1 MVPRLDCPARMPRE
15 RYAAEL
21 DRLRD
26 TLVEMGR
33 LVVDRLD
40 DAAAALEHE
49 DAERARRVVDGDHE
63 VNALYREV
71 ESQCIDLFALQQP
84 VAGDL
89 RRIASTFK
97 ISTDLERV
105 GDLAV
110 NLAEYAMEL
119 DRGLYA
125 QVSLSDIVDTAR
137 EMVADAVELYADDGD
152 EWQCHELADRDT
164 ELDAMCAHAG
174 RVVTLTLLDHD
185 DDAEESVQR
194 LVEDVST
201 LLLTVRDL
209 ERVGD
214 HAVNVAARTLYVTE
228 GDDSLLE

>member
-1 MVPRLDCPARMPRE
+1 MARE
-15 RYAAEL
+15 RYVAAL
-21 DRLRD
+21 DQLRD

-33 LVVDRLD
+33 LVVELLD

-49 DAERARRVVDGDHE
+49 DAARAQRVVEGDTE
-63 VNALYREV
+63 VDDLYREV
-71 ESQCIDLFALQQP
+71 ESRCIDLFALQQP
-84 VAGDL
+84 VASDL
-89 RRIASTFK
+89 RRVASTFK

-110 NLAEYAMEL
+110 NLAQYSREL
-119 DRGLYA
+119 SRDLYTEVA
-125 QVSLSDIVDTAR
+125 LSDIVDTAR
-137 EMVADAVELYADDGD
+137 RMVADAVELYAEDGD
-152 EWQCHELADRDT
+152 EWRCHELADRDT

-174 RVVTLTLLDHD
+174 RVVTLALLDHQASAD
-185 DDAEESVQR
+185 DDAER

-209 ERVGD
+209 ERIGD

>member
-1 MVPRLDCPARMPRE
+1 MARE
-15 RYAAEL
+15 RYVAAL
-21 DRLRD
+21 DQLRD

-33 LVVDRLD
+33 LVVELLD

-49 DAERARRVVDGDHE
+49 DAARAQRVVEGDTE
-63 VNALYREV
+63 VDDLYREV
-71 ESQCIDLFALQQP
+71 ESRCIDLFTLQQP
-84 VAGDL
+84 VASDL
-89 RRIASTFK
+89 RRVASTFK

-110 NLAEYAMEL
+110 NLAQYSREL
-119 DRGLYA
+119 SRDLYTEVA
-125 QVSLSDIVDTAR
+125 LSDIVDTAR
-137 EMVADAVELYADDGD
+137 RMVADAVELYAEDGD
-152 EWQCHELADRDT
+152 EWRCHELADRDT

-174 RVVTLTLLDHD
+174 RVVTLALLDHQASAD
-185 DDAEESVQR
+185 DDAER

-209 ERVGD
+209 ERIGD

>member
-1 MVPRLDCPARMPRE
+1 MVSQLDWQVRMPRE

-26 TLVEMGR
+26 TLAEMGL
-33 LVVDRLD
+33 LVLDRLD

-49 DAERARRVVDGDHE
+49 DAERARRVVGGDHE
-63 VNALYREV
+63 VDALYREV

-84 VAGDL
+84 VASDL

-110 NLAEYAMEL
+110 NLAEYAMDL

-125 QVSLSDIVDTAR
+125 EVSLSDIVDTAR
-137 EMVADAVELYADDGD
+137 EMVEDALELYAADGD

-174 RVVTLTLLDHD
+174 RVVTMALLDHE
-185 DDAEESVQR
+185 DATEDSVER

-214 HAVNVAARTLYVTE
+214 HAVNIAARTLYVTE

>member
-1 MVPRLDCPARMPRE
+1 MARE
-15 RYAAEL
+15 RFAAAL

-49 DAERARRVVDGDHE
+49 DAARARRVVEGDVE
-63 VNALYREV
+63 VNQLYREV

-84 VAGDL
+84 VASDL
-89 RRIASTFK
+89 RRVASTFK

-110 NLAEYAMEL
+110 NLAQYSREL
-119 DRGLYA
+119 NRDLYA
-125 QVSLSDIVDTAR
+125 EVALSDIVDAAR
-137 EMVADAVELYADDGD
+137 RMVADAVELYAEDGD
-152 EWQCHELADRDT
+152 EWRCHELADRDT

-174 RVVTLTLLDHD
+174 RVVTLALLDHQASA
-185 DDAEESVQR
+185 DDAAER

>member
-1 MVPRLDCPARMPRE
+1 
-15 RYAAEL
+15 
-21 DRLRD
+21 
-26 TLVEMGR
+26 MGT
-33 LVVDRLD
+33 LVVDRLE
-40 DAAAALEHE
+40 DAAAALDREAA
-49 DAERARRVVDGDHE
+49 DRARRVVDGDDE
-63 VNALYREV
+63 VDALYREI
-71 ESQCIDLFALQQP
+71 ESMCVDLFALQQP
-84 VAGDL
+84 VASDL
-89 RRIASTFK
+89 RRVASTFK
-97 ISTDLERV
+97 IATDLERV

-110 NLAEYAMEL
+110 NLAEYSRDL

-125 QVSLSDIVDTAR
+125 EVSLSEIVGTAR
-137 EMVADAVELYADDGD
+137 RMVEDSVELYAEDGD
-152 EWQCHELADRDT
+152 AWRCHELADRDT

-174 RVVTLTLLDHD
+174 RVVTLALIDHD
-185 DDAEESVQR
+185 SASDRSVER